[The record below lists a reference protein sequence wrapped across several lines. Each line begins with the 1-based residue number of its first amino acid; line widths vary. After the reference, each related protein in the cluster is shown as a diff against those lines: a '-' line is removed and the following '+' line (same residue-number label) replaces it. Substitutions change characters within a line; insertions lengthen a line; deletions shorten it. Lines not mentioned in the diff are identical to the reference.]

1 MFKRIREKV
10 ETTSFYSLAQEPIP
24 QLCSM
29 QPGVDPGVDPSIA
42 CYSWVAHCE
51 MVPQSLL

>member
-1 MFKRIREKV
+1 MSKRIRERV

-24 QLCSM
+24 QLCPM
-29 QPGVDPGVDPSIA
+29 QPGVDLGVDPSIA